1 MPRFYDN
8 YGNLFTDEGKQRKD
22 GIAILEGFGYML
34 REVFKKI
41 HTAGR
46 VSQLVYTN
54 LYLGLNPTYPPN

>member
-34 REVFKKI
+34 REVFKKYI
-41 HTAGR
+41 QPVG
-46 VSQLVYTN
+46 
-54 LYLGLNPTYPPN
+54 